1 MRAIKLLGVAVMML
15 TVVSE
20 GRGQTIDEVYK
31 KTLSE
36 GGTLNLYGT
45 LAQINAETI
54 LPAFEKRFPGIKVNH
69 VDATA
74 DQLAARV
81 IAEARGGRVLADIFQ
96 TLLDGLVHVKDQG
109 LFLDQLYPEA
119 DAFPKELKGTSWV
132 ASDLIYIV
140 PAWNTTKVKK
150 EEEPKQFEDF
160 ADVRWKNRIIAEPR
174 DFQLLI
180 GLSRY
185 KYKSDEKAIALLKR
199 VAANNPEFHKGHSQL
214 AELLVAGQAAA
225 CVTCYAHHYPIRK
238 RKGAPVDYM
247 LSEGTGDIDATA
259 ILKNAPHP
267 NTALLFAR
275 WTASEE
281 GQKIYAQGGR
291 LPAHP
296 KVEPV
301 EKTRPAKIYPVGEND
316 VKDYPKYEKIWKEIF
331 GLRWVRGVVFRW
343 RPLAWKIIGCLT
355 FYRTSQSTGRSIEQL
370 HRKAMPWRRL
380 VLCDFHT
387 YSRC

>member
-1 MRAIKLLGVAVMML
+1 MKTTRFLVLSIVILA
-15 TVVSE
+15 VVSE

-31 KTLSE
+31 KALTE
-36 GGTLNLYGT
+36 GGTLNFYGT

-150 EEEPKQFEDF
+150 EEQPKQFEDF
-160 ADVRWKNRIIAEPR
+160 ADSRWKNRIIAEPR

-180 GLSRY
+180 GLARY

-247 LSEGTGDIDATA
+247 LTEGTGDIDATA
-259 ILKNAPHP
+259 ILKSAPHP

-275 WTASEE
+275 WTASVE

-296 KVEPV
+296 NVEPV
-301 EKTRPAKIYPVGEND
+301 EKTRPAKVYPVGEND

-331 GLRWVRGVVFRW
+331 GLR
-343 RPLAWKIIGCLT
+343 
-355 FYRTSQSTGRSIEQL
+355 
-370 HRKAMPWRRL
+370 
-380 VLCDFHT
+380 
-387 YSRC
+387 

>member
-1 MRAIKLLGVAVMML
+1 MRARKLPVILALILCEVGLGQA
-15 TVVSE
+15 
-20 GRGQTIDEVYK
+20 QTIDEVYK
-31 KTLSE
+31 RALTE
-36 GGTLNLYGT
+36 GGTLNFYGT

-81 IAEARGGRVLADIFQ
+81 IAESRGGKVIADIFQ

-109 LFLDQLYPEA
+109 LFLEQLYPEA
-119 DAFPKELKGTSWV
+119 AAYPQELKGTSWV

-140 PAWNTTKVKK
+140 PAWNTAKVKK

-160 ADVRWKNRIIAEPR
+160 ADARWKSRLIAEPR

-180 GLSRY
+180 GLARY
-185 KYKSDEKAIALLKR
+185 KYKSDEKAVALLKR
-199 VAANNPEFHKGHSQL
+199 IAANNPEFHKGHSQL

-247 LSEGTGDIDATA
+247 LTEGTGDIDATA

-267 NTALLFAR
+267 NTALFFAR

-281 GQKIYAQGGR
+281 GQKVYAQGGR
-291 LPAHP
+291 WPAHP
-296 KVEPV
+296 KIDPV
-301 EKTRPAKIYPVGEND
+301 EKTRPAKVYPVGEND
-316 VKDYPKYEKIWKEIF
+316 VKDYPKYEKMWKEIF
-331 GLRWVRGVVFRW
+331 GLR
-343 RPLAWKIIGCLT
+343 
-355 FYRTSQSTGRSIEQL
+355 
-370 HRKAMPWRRL
+370 
-380 VLCDFHT
+380 
-387 YSRC
+387 

>member
-1 MRAIKLLGVAVMML
+1 MKAGKFLLACALVLCGNVLAQA
-15 TVVSE
+15 
-20 GRGQTIDEVYK
+20 QTIDEVYK
-31 KTLSE
+31 KALAE
-36 GGTLNLYGT
+36 GGTLNFYGT
-45 LAQINAETI
+45 LAQINAEII
-54 LPAFEKRFPGIKVNH
+54 LPGFEKRFPGIKVNH

-81 IAEARGGRVLADIFQ
+81 IAESRGGKVIADVFQ
-96 TLLDGLVHVKDQG
+96 TLLDGLVRVQGQG

-119 DAFPKELKGTSWV
+119 TAYPAEYKGVNWV

-140 PAWNTTKVKK
+140 PAWNTTKVRKQD
-150 EEEPKQFEDF
+150 EPKQFEDF
-160 ADVRWKNRIIAEPR
+160 AEPRWKNILIAEPR

-180 GLSRY
+180 GLARY
-185 KYKSDEKAIALLKR
+185 KYKSDEKAVALLKR
-199 VAANNPEFHKGHSQL
+199 IAANNPEFHKGHSQL

-247 LSEGTGDIDATA
+247 LTEGTGDIDATA

-281 GQKIYAQGGR
+281 GQKVYAQGGR

-296 KVEPV
+296 KVDSI
-301 EKTRPAKIYPVGEND
+301 EKTRPAKVYPVGEQD
-316 VKDYPKYEKIWKEIF
+316 VKDYPKYEKMWKEIF
-331 GLRWVRGVVFRW
+331 GLR
-343 RPLAWKIIGCLT
+343 
-355 FYRTSQSTGRSIEQL
+355 
-370 HRKAMPWRRL
+370 
-380 VLCDFHT
+380 
-387 YSRC
+387 

>member
-1 MRAIKLLGVAVMML
+1 MMRAIKLLGVAVMML

-160 ADVRWKNRIIAEPR
+160 ADARWKNRIIAEPR

-281 GQKIYAQGGR
+281 GQKVYAQGCR

-301 EKTRPAKIYPVGEND
+301 EKTRPAKVYPVGEND

-331 GLRWVRGVVFRW
+331 GLR
-343 RPLAWKIIGCLT
+343 
-355 FYRTSQSTGRSIEQL
+355 
-370 HRKAMPWRRL
+370 
-380 VLCDFHT
+380 
-387 YSRC
+387 

>member
-1 MRAIKLLGVAVMML
+1 MKTTRFLVLSIVILA
-15 TVVSE
+15 VVSE

-31 KTLSE
+31 KALTE
-36 GGTLNLYGT
+36 GGTLNFYGT

-140 PAWNTTKVKK
+140 PAWNMTKVKK

-160 ADVRWKNRIIAEPR
+160 ADSRWKNRIIAEPR

-180 GLSRY
+180 GLARY

-247 LSEGTGDIDATA
+247 LTEGTGDIDATA
-259 ILKNAPHP
+259 ILKSAPHP

-296 KVEPV
+296 NVEPV
-301 EKTRPAKIYPVGEND
+301 EKTRPAKVYPVGEND
-316 VKDYPKYEKIWKEIF
+316 VKDYPKYEKLWKEIF
-331 GLRWVRGVVFRW
+331 GLR
-343 RPLAWKIIGCLT
+343 
-355 FYRTSQSTGRSIEQL
+355 
-370 HRKAMPWRRL
+370 
-380 VLCDFHT
+380 
-387 YSRC
+387 

>member
-150 EEEPKQFEDF
+150 EEQPKQFEDF
-160 ADVRWKNRIIAEPR
+160 ADSRWKNRIIAEPR

-185 KYKSDEKAIALLKR
+185 KYKSDEKAVALLKR

-247 LSEGTGDIDATA
+247 LTEGTGDIDATA
-259 ILKNAPHP
+259 ILKSAPHP

-275 WTASEE
+275 WIASVE

-296 KVEPV
+296 NVEPV
-301 EKTRPAKIYPVGEND
+301 EKTRPAKVYPVGEND

-331 GLRWVRGVVFRW
+331 GLR
-343 RPLAWKIIGCLT
+343 
-355 FYRTSQSTGRSIEQL
+355 
-370 HRKAMPWRRL
+370 
-380 VLCDFHT
+380 
-387 YSRC
+387 

>member
-1 MRAIKLLGVAVMML
+1 MRLKKLLMILAL
-15 TVVSE
+15 ILCSAS
-20 GRGQTIDEVYK
+20 RAPAQTIDEVYK
-31 KTLSE
+31 KALTE
-36 GGTLNLYGT
+36 GGTLNFYGT

-109 LFLDQLYPEA
+109 LFLDKLYPEA
-119 DAFPKELKGTSWV
+119 DAYPKELKGTSWV

-140 PAWNTTKVKK
+140 PAWNTTQVKK

-160 ADVRWKNRIIAEPR
+160 ADPRWKGRLIAEPR

-180 GLSRY
+180 GLARY
-185 KYKSDEKAIALLKR
+185 KYKNEDKAVALLKR
-199 VAANNPEFHKGHSQL
+199 IAANNPEFHKGHSQL

-225 CVTCYAHHYPIRK
+225 CVTCYAHHYPVRK
-238 RKGAPVDYM
+238 RKG
-247 LSEGTGDIDATA
+247 
-259 ILKNAPHP
+259 APHP

-281 GQKIYAQGGR
+281 GQKVFALGGR

-296 KVEPV
+296 KVESV
-301 EKTRPAKIYPVGEND
+301 EKTRPARVYPVGEND
-316 VKDYPKYEKIWKEIF
+316 VKDYPKYEKMWKEIF
-331 GLRWVRGVVFRW
+331 GLR
-343 RPLAWKIIGCLT
+343 
-355 FYRTSQSTGRSIEQL
+355 
-370 HRKAMPWRRL
+370 
-380 VLCDFHT
+380 
-387 YSRC
+387 

>member
-1 MRAIKLLGVAVMML
+1 MRAIKLLGFAVMML

-160 ADVRWKNRIIAEPR
+160 ADARWKNRIIAEPR

-281 GQKIYAQGGR
+281 GQKVYAQGGR

-331 GLRWVRGVVFRW
+331 GLR
-343 RPLAWKIIGCLT
+343 
-355 FYRTSQSTGRSIEQL
+355 
-370 HRKAMPWRRL
+370 
-380 VLCDFHT
+380 
-387 YSRC
+387 

>member
-1 MRAIKLLGVAVMML
+1 MGGMMRAIKLLGVAVMML

-160 ADVRWKNRIIAEPR
+160 ADARWKNRIIAEPR

-301 EKTRPAKIYPVGEND
+301 EKTLPSKIYPVGEND

-331 GLRWVRGVVFRW
+331 GLR
-343 RPLAWKIIGCLT
+343 
-355 FYRTSQSTGRSIEQL
+355 
-370 HRKAMPWRRL
+370 
-380 VLCDFHT
+380 
-387 YSRC
+387 